1 MRTTLFIATLLGLL
15 FSARGARAQ
24 ADRST
29 LSVADRTSLSVA
41 DRTSLSLADRTSLS
55 VADRTSLSLG
65 RGAPSFVELHSRM
78 VMHAFL
84 RFSPERGIE
93 QQQNALEVLRDR
105 DRLALFG
112 APNQSQA
119 GYGVALF
126 SAVTI
131 LAAHAPGRLR
141 ALFDGPV
148 HLGPAVFDGGGLG
161 AGVGGRI

>member
-29 LSVADRTSLSVA
+29 
-41 DRTSLSLADRTSLS
+41 LS